1 MMSCSVFEAASEGI
15 DGVGRHG
22 RTNMGLERVT
32 ADDVHRSPKESRDV
46 FLQSH
51 IVENGD
57 ASVRLDVDD
66 DIEVAVR
73 SVISARDR
81 SEHAGM
87 ADTACAQVGLVA
99 AQGGK
104 GVLSVHEFLYSTT
117 GGREG

>member
-1 MMSCSVFEAASEGI
+1 MMSCSVFEVASEGI

-22 RTNMGLERVT
+22 RTNMGFERVM

-57 ASVRLDVDD
+57 ASVRPDIDD

-73 SVISARDR
+73 SVISACDR
-81 SEHAGM
+81 PEHAGVTN
-87 ADTACAQVGLVA
+87 TACAQVGLVA

-104 GVLSVHEFLYSTT
+104 GVLSVHELCY
-117 GGREG
+117 